1 MTEATN
7 EPSLEQVSSLH
18 RAYFRAMGRRI
29 AELRIRN
36 EMTQAEL
43 ARRLGVAQ
51 QTVFGIECGE
61 RRVRID
67 WLPPLTAHFRVTADE
82 LLGLKPLPP
91 LPETHISPR
100 LQRHIDTLKG
110 LSEADQGFIIKL
122 AESMAGR

>member
-1 MTEATN
+1 MTDATK
-7 EPSLEQVSSLH
+7 EPTLEQVSSLN

-29 AELRIRN
+29 TELRHRH

-67 WLPPLTAHFRVTADE
+67 LLPPLTAHFRVTADE

-91 LPETHISPR
+91 PPELHIGPR
-100 LQRHIDTLKG
+100 MQRHIDTLKG
-110 LSEADQGFIIKL
+110 LSDADQAFILKL
-122 AESMAGR
+122 AESMAER